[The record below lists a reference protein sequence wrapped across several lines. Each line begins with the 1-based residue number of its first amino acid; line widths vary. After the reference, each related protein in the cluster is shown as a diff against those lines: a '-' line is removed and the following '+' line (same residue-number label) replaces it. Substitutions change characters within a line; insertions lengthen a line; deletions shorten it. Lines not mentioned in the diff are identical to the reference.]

1 MFYASYLNYFL
12 YLCKIKRRKMKDLN
26 IKIGDKEYK
35 VKVAETELQHETGL
49 MGETDLKQD
58 EGMLFI
64 YDEVQSECS
73 FWMKDTPLPLD
84 IVFINE
90 DMEVISVHQG
100 IPNDET
106 PITER
111 DVAFVLEVN
120 TPSDIKPGDELEFS
134 TNHTV
139 KNKMQV
145 LASDGSTQMEL
156 EGGERIFSRPNT
168 KTLIKFAKKAVS
180 TDREKD
186 YVNLGKRV
194 FKFLDTQESNKPEYV
209 EKKK

>member
-1 MFYASYLNYFL
+1 
-12 YLCKIKRRKMKDLN
+12 MKNLN
-26 IKIGDKEYK
+26 IKIADKEYK
-35 VKVAETELQHETGL
+35 VQVAETDLEHENGL
-49 MGETDLKQD
+49 MNVEDLPQD
-58 EGMLFI
+58 EGMLFV
-64 YDEVQSECS
+64 YDEVQSDCS

-84 IVFINE
+84 IIFINE

-106 PITER
+106 PITEK

-120 TPSDIKPGDELEFS
+120 TPSGVKPGDDLEFS

-168 KTLIKFAKKAVS
+168 KTLVKFAKKAVS
-180 TDREKD
+180 TDKEKD
-186 YVNLGKRV
+186 YINLGKRV
-194 FKFLDTQESNKPEYV
+194 FKFLDIQESNEAEYV